1 VDGGTSSQ
9 WHTVRHAHLEA
20 EVLFYNKLRSKVD
33 IIAPTGLYAAVNQES
48 YNSIIILRD
57 LKDEGGLPRC
67 WISPSHQRRSHILR
81 QDHQGDPQ
89 HGRGPFVSS
98 FSWWSLIVAAEMR
111 TLAKLHGKFYQ
122 VEDPDVMKLSL
133 WGEGF
138 ELYDQLCDVERAAK
152 NGWKASKSVIPAEL
166 YSAEDEI
173 WPLTVQS
180 YKRNNILPQS
190 LVQ

>member
-1 VDGGTSSQ
+1 
-9 WHTVRHAHLEA
+9 
-20 EVLFYNKLRSKVD
+20 
-33 IIAPTGLYAAVNQES
+33 
-48 YNSIIILRD
+48 
-57 LKDEGGLPRC
+57 
-67 WISPSHQRRSHILR
+67 
-81 QDHQGDPQ
+81 
-89 HGRGPFVSS
+89 
-98 FSWWSLIVAAEMR
+98 MR